1 MARCQLPKLSGI
13 QVLPGDGKPS
23 ALHYNDILHK
33 VQAAGKN
40 LQIYLAPWEV
50 KDALEMLS
58 PRGLFITTWC
68 DSEDEA
74 KNLLRMVE
82 KA

>member
-1 MARCQLPKLSGI
+1 
-13 QVLPGDGKPS
+13 
-23 ALHYNDILHK
+23 LHK